1 MRALRTIMGVG
12 RSILEIWHQGKN
24 VLSIILQSS
33 LLICKVI
40 RGKEI
45 TFTSHIC
52 LTMFSERKIMAFHR
66 SFHIPEVA
74 PPTSWTSPVSVCFWQ
89 FLSHL
94 CNVLNF
100 HFTKLRQP
108 LYMLNKVKH
117 GELRALGIEELGNQ
131 RAKCIWKK

>member
-45 TFTSHIC
+45 TFISHIC
-52 LTMFSERKIMAFHR
+52 FTMFSERKIMTFHR
-66 SFHIPEVA
+66 SFHIPEVD
-74 PPTSWTSPVSVCFWQ
+74 PPNSWTSPVLLCSWQ

-117 GELRALGIEELGNQ
+117 GELQALGIEELGNQ
-131 RAKCIWKK
+131 RAKGIWKK